1 MVRLEVPGHVL
12 QHFWDLANVEAEV
25 RRKSAVSLVNQL
37 KSAQDAH
44 EPGENGADVEMSD
57 ADAGAGGGGVGL
69 AGAGMKDADDG
80 SGDGP
85 TLTGCSP
92 VLVYALRRL
101 ARGLGSGRSGA
112 RQGFALALTAAFS
125 EIPLVSLPDGLKLL
139 KSSLEPITQ
148 STKGAEARDILMG
161 QLFGVAALARAMAAR
176 LAAGETTEEEAVAFG
191 TSVAEEVSALASS
204 KAYLAESAA
213 AVILELADAVGDSM
227 TAVIDA
233 SPTLSAWLA
242 TPAADA
248 GPEVVL
254 LCIRLWA
261 SLSPAARAKCD
272 VLPEVDDDDAPA
284 AAVKPAKGKKSS
296 AKAGKNAKATEAA
309 AAKRWAAV
317 FRKSHLEKIRD
328 ALMESSHSHPQV
340 HTVWGELI
348 EGAKGVPGALE
359 ALWDVEVENGLM
371 ISGSHQRR
379 FLGFRLFTAL
389 LPEAEA
395 EGVPALFSDGFTR
408 CLLNNLNKPDNYL
421 HAAAADCLDQIVSY
435 AKADDTPSDVKLS
448 IVAALQRLG
457 PNRFDKISKKGAVQ
471 ELLGGLS
478 VDDASSY
485 MRELMGIF
493 VSSPAAKGGDEA
505 DADRAG
511 GHLLGTKRR
520 LWALEQAV
528 GLWPRL
534 PRESQAELL
543 KFLVL
548 HAYYQADPDAP
559 APVSRK
565 TPAKRGKKASAAA
578 AGGVVEEIGVAR
590 LGEPADGLREAC
602 AVRASALLAANLKA
616 QRAAAAAKAIGEE
629 KNGEKKNKKVDA
641 KAEKEPPADLLS
653 AAAELCRRLDEENS
667 GAKLVD
673 PMPEE
678 CEEVRARLFA
688 ALDRAAKAGDDAPE
702 VAAVAPLLR
711 ALAVLQV
718 SDWREFTPAIEDLPR
733 CVDDLLSPPKPKT
746 KTKPKK
752 TKKKAAAEEE
762 EEEEEEPKP
771 MDVLVDILLSLLAQ
785 PSALLRD
792 VVEHTFKAVAP
803 AVSEASVQDMLRVV
817 MAPDADNR
825 NAGEGDSDDE
835 ALLEDADD
843 EEDENDAEEEEED
856 EDDAEVDEDDDDVED
871 DEGDASDDD
880 DEDGDSD
887 EDSDD
892 DGPVDEARA
901 AAIAAA
907 LAKSGAAIDSDEEE
921 DPAEDM
927 DDDAMFSID
936 KLLGQAFKS
945 RREDI
950 KRKKNMV
957 RATRDFKFRV
967 LALLELYAR
976 TQPGSPWLPG
986 AALPLLGAM
995 QTALSAG
1002 TPQSTAL
1009 AERIGGVLT
1018 KHVCHARDLPKGAGE
1033 APVNAEA
1040 ISSALESAIRAASR
1054 PAVGGDA
1061 KGFAKP
1067 ATAVCLY
1074 LLRVLEAV
1082 TRRETGEEGEE
1093 ASEAATSAYRVAL
1106 ETFRASKRCRLK
1118 SPFFQAAFERH
1129 PSLAA
1134 ALLPELAG
1142 LLEAGANAESARG
1155 EFLRMEGAKLL
1166 ANALSLGRRRSPA
1179 MAAAAKRRR
1188 ETIGG
1193 AIAVAVAAP
1202 CRNRGN
1208 RADTAKSLLQC
1219 MEALGRL
1226 EPEGT
1231 PLSACLDADMILKA
1245 VTKQFKA
1252 PGMPPKGVS
1261 ALTRACTL
1269 LGKEAP
1275 EATPAEP
1282 GTTGGGGSGGGKKK
1296 DGKKGGKKDGKKGG
1310 KGGERAGAE
1319 KKEKGKGG
1327 GEKRKA
1333 PGGGDAVDGEPRKK
1347 KQRKGKAQREKERE
1361 MKKLAAAAAKD

>member
-1 MVRLEVPGHVL
+1 
-12 QHFWDLANVEAEV
+12 
-25 RRKSAVSLVNQL
+25 
-37 KSAQDAH
+37 
-44 EPGENGADVEMSD
+44 MSD
-57 ADAGAGGGGVGL
+57 ADAGAGGG
-69 AGAGMKDADDG
+69 ARPAPDEDATR
-80 SGDGP
+80 SG
-85 TLTGCSP
+85 TSHATGCSP

-296 AKAGKNAKATEAA
+296 AKAGKNAKATEAV

-317 FRKSHLEKIRD
+317 FRKSHLEKIRN

-379 FLGFRLFTAL
+379 FLGFRLFAAL

-493 VSSPAAKGGDEA
+493 VSSPAAEGGDEA

-548 HAYYQADPDAP
+548 HAYYEADPDAP

-602 AVRASALLAANLKA
+602 AVRASRCSRRTPA

-629 KNGEKKNKKVDA
+629 KAAKNKKVDA
-641 KAEKEPPADLLS
+641 KAEKEPPPICRPAESS
-653 AAAELCRRLDEENS
+653 AVGSTRRTAAPSQIHAGGVRGGARATFRR
-667 GAKLVD
+667 A
-673 PMPEE
+673 
-678 CEEVRARLFA
+678 
-688 ALDRAAKAGDDAPE
+688 DRAAKAVTTPRRWRRWRRPPGC
-702 VAAVAPLLR
+702 R
-711 ALAVLQV
+711 AQV
-718 SDWREFTPAIEDLPR
+718 SDWREFWRLRTFRAAWTTSRRPRSPRPRPSPRRPRRRQPPRKRRRRRAGRWTPGGY
-733 CVDDLLSPPKPKT
+733 PPF
-746 KTKPKK
+746 
-752 TKKKAAAEEE
+752 
-762 EEEEEEPKP
+762 
-771 MDVLVDILLSLLAQ
+771 VLAQ
-785 PSALLRD
+785 PSACYVTSSNTVQGGGARG
-792 VVEHTFKAVAP
+792 V
-803 AVSEASVQDMLRVV
+803 EASVRTCF
-817 MAPDADNR
+817 
-825 NAGEGDSDDE
+825 
-835 ALLEDADD
+835 
-843 EEDENDAEEEEED
+843 
-856 EDDAEVDEDDDDVED
+856 
-871 DEGDASDDD
+871 AS
-880 DEDGDSD
+880 SW
-887 EDSDD
+887 
-892 DGPVDEARA
+892 P
-901 AAIAAA
+901 
-907 LAKSGAAIDSDEEE
+907 
-921 DPAEDM
+921 
-927 DDDAMFSID
+927 
-936 KLLGQAFKS
+936 
-945 RREDI
+945 
-950 KRKKNMV
+950 
-957 RATRDFKFRV
+957 
-967 LALLELYAR
+967 
-976 TQPGSPWLPG
+976 
-986 AALPLLGAM
+986 
-995 QTALSAG
+995 
-1002 TPQSTAL
+1002 
-1009 AERIGGVLT
+1009 
-1018 KHVCHARDLPKGAGE
+1018 
-1033 APVNAEA
+1033 
-1040 ISSALESAIRAASR
+1040 
-1054 PAVGGDA
+1054 
-1061 KGFAKP
+1061 
-1067 ATAVCLY
+1067 
-1074 LLRVLEAV
+1074 
-1082 TRRETGEEGEE
+1082 
-1093 ASEAATSAYRVAL
+1093 
-1106 ETFRASKRCRLK
+1106 
-1118 SPFFQAAFERH
+1118 
-1129 PSLAA
+1129 
-1134 ALLPELAG
+1134 
-1142 LLEAGANAESARG
+1142 
-1155 EFLRMEGAKLL
+1155 
-1166 ANALSLGRRRSPA
+1166 
-1179 MAAAAKRRR
+1179 
-1188 ETIGG
+1188 
-1193 AIAVAVAAP
+1193 
-1202 CRNRGN
+1202 
-1208 RADTAKSLLQC
+1208 
-1219 MEALGRL
+1219 
-1226 EPEGT
+1226 
-1231 PLSACLDADMILKA
+1231 
-1245 VTKQFKA
+1245 
-1252 PGMPPKGVS
+1252 
-1261 ALTRACTL
+1261 
-1269 LGKEAP
+1269 
-1275 EATPAEP
+1275 
-1282 GTTGGGGSGGGKKK
+1282 
-1296 DGKKGGKKDGKKGG
+1296 
-1310 KGGERAGAE
+1310 
-1319 KKEKGKGG
+1319 
-1327 GEKRKA
+1327 
-1333 PGGGDAVDGEPRKK
+1333 
-1347 KQRKGKAQREKERE
+1347 
-1361 MKKLAAAAAKD
+1361 

>member
-1 MVRLEVPGHVL
+1 M
-12 QHFWDLANVEAEV
+12 
-25 RRKSAVSLVNQL
+25 
-37 KSAQDAH
+37 
-44 EPGENGADVEMSD
+44 
-57 ADAGAGGGGVGL
+57 
-69 AGAGMKDADDG
+69 
-80 SGDGP
+80 
-85 TLTGCSP
+85 
-92 VLVYALRRL
+92 
-101 ARGLGSGRSGA
+101 
-112 RQGFALALTAAFS
+112 
-125 EIPLVSLPDGLKLL
+125 
-139 KSSLEPITQ
+139 
-148 STKGAEARDILMG
+148 
-161 QLFGVAALARAMAAR
+161 
-176 LAAGETTEEEAVAFG
+176 
-191 TSVAEEVSALASS
+191 
-204 KAYLAESAA
+204 
-213 AVILELADAVGDSM
+213 
-227 TAVIDA
+227 
-233 SPTLSAWLA
+233 
-242 TPAADA
+242 
-248 GPEVVL
+248 
-254 LCIRLWA
+254 
-261 SLSPAARAKCD
+261 
-272 VLPEVDDDDAPA
+272 DDDDAPA

-296 AKAGKNAKATEAA
+296 AKAGKNAKATEAV

-379 FLGFRLFTAL
+379 FLGFRLFAAL

-493 VSSPAAKGGDEA
+493 VSSPAAEGGDEA

-548 HAYYQADPDAP
+548 HAYYEADPDAP

-762 EEEEEEPKP
+762 EEEEEPKP

-880 DEDGDSD
+880 EEDGDSD

-986 AALPLLGAM
+986 AALPLW
-995 QTALSAG
+995 
-1002 TPQSTAL
+1002 
-1009 AERIGGVLT
+1009 
-1018 KHVCHARDLPKGAGE
+1018 
-1033 APVNAEA
+1033 AP
-1040 ISSALESAIRAASR
+1040 
-1054 PAVGGDA
+1054 
-1061 KGFAKP
+1061 
-1067 ATAVCLY
+1067 C
-1074 LLRVLEAV
+1074 
-1082 TRRETGEEGEE
+1082 
-1093 ASEAATSAYRVAL
+1093 
-1106 ETFRASKRCRLK
+1106 
-1118 SPFFQAAFERH
+1118 
-1129 PSLAA
+1129 
-1134 ALLPELAG
+1134 
-1142 LLEAGANAESARG
+1142 
-1155 EFLRMEGAKLL
+1155 
-1166 ANALSLGRRRSPA
+1166 RRRSP
-1179 MAAAAKRRR
+1179 
-1188 ETIGG
+1188 
-1193 AIAVAVAAP
+1193 
-1202 CRNRGN
+1202 
-1208 RADTAKSLLQC
+1208 
-1219 MEALGRL
+1219 LGR
-1226 EPEGT
+1226 PS
-1231 PLSACLDADMILKA
+1231 PPPSPSASAACSLSTC
-1245 VTKQFKA
+1245 
-1252 PGMPPKGVS
+1252 
-1261 ALTRACTL
+1261 
-1269 LGKEAP
+1269 
-1275 EATPAEP
+1275 ATPATFP
-1282 GTTGGGGSGGGKKK
+1282 RGPARRPSTRRPSRPRSSRRFAPRLVPRWAATP
-1296 DGKKGGKKDGKKGG
+1296 
-1310 KGGERAGAE
+1310 RAS
-1319 KKEKGKGG
+1319 
-1327 GEKRKA
+1327 
-1333 PGGGDAVDGEPRKK
+1333 PNQPPPR
-1347 KQRKGKAQREKERE
+1347 ASIFSAFS
-1361 MKKLAAAAAKD
+1361 KL